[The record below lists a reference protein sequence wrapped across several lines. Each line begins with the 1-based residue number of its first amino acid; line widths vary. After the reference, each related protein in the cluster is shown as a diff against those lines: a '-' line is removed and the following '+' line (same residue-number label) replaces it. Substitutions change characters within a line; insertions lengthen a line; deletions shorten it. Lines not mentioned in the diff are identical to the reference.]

1 MKNIFTLL
9 ILITLTSCSQ
19 DKINESDVNLGYI
32 TPLQTIEIEGCKYL
46 FGDWHNATVL
56 THKGNCNNKIHKLKS
71 EKNEN

>member
-32 TPLQTIEIEGCKYL
+32 TPLQTIEIEGCR
-46 FGDWHNATVL
+46 
-56 THKGNCNNKIHKLKS
+56 CNSKII
-71 EKNEN
+71 